1 MTRTSSGPDLRRL
14 LVQEGG
20 SDRGWAPWTQGH
32 SLGFLRLGLWR
43 QLPFLSI
50 HLAAGQVS
58 GLSLHPK
65 HLSDLPIPLCVPFW
79 PFLLGNLS
87 FTPPP
92 TPPQKRDYDSH
103 FTEGKL
109 RLREVECL
117 G

>member
-65 HLSDLPIPLCVPFW
+65 HLSDLPIPLC
-79 PFLLGNLS
+79 PFLAVSPGQS
-87 FTPPP
+87 KFYSPPHP
-92 TPPQKRDYDSH
+92 APE
-103 FTEGKL
+103 EGL
-109 RLREVECL
+109 
-117 G
+117 